1 MTTERSRFNVRQRQ
15 RIYSSKQRQE
25 QIRGPPTLI
34 SWTRLRGGQA
44 RQPPEP
50 LTYKGRY
57 DVFEII
63 GNMVSVNLDFVVKE
77 FLRNYP
83 QLGHVSS
90 KSFTQPIYLWSALL
104 LSSGYRRFFLVAKHM
119 KGEANC
125 SPTSIDGGEN

>member
-1 MTTERSRFNVRQRQ
+1 MNMTTEGSRFNSRQRQ

-25 QIRGPPTLI
+25 QIRRPPTLV

-44 RQPPEP
+44 GQPPEP

-63 GNMVSVNLDFVVKE
+63 GNMVLVNSDFVVKE

-90 KSFTQPIYLWSALL
+90 KSFTQPFPGAHIS
-104 LSSGYRRFFLVAKHM
+104 VADPPPIQWV
-119 KGEANC
+119 
-125 SPTSIDGGEN
+125 PTILPGGKASEG